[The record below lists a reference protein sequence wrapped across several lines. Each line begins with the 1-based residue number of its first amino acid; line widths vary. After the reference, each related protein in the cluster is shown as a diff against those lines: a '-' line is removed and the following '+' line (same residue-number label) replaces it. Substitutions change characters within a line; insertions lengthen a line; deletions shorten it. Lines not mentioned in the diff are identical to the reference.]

1 MWYSIKLKGG
11 ALYLSL
17 IIGIVI
23 SLFLGLLVVLAR
35 YNHTSVLVSA
45 IEQQLKYDLQSGINM
60 ALSPAFSQEQNNRWL
75 TSGKGDSIKTKKLI
89 WGAYQII
96 GVSSGRGK
104 FSKHFSALYGTATK
118 RDTALVVE
126 DNGRPISVSGKIEM
140 NGNCYLPSPD
150 LRPAFIEGLSFNG
163 ISNSGFIKSSPR
175 HLPEL
180 NQNFVQAV
188 TEDVYQLNPNSD
200 SIVSELR
207 DWTKLSFTSK
217 TAVWQSAAL
226 RLHNVHYAGNIKMM
240 CDEVLL
246 EKDAFLEDVLIIAD
260 KVRIKEGF
268 HGSVHII
275 ARDSIIVEDSC
286 VLRYPSSL
294 VVAKN
299 KTSAE
304 GGLKGIYI
312 GKNSV
317 IQGSLICYA
326 PDVNNNEVPRCF
338 VKLNQGCEVYGLLY
352 TSGYLHLQGKL
363 FGNAYGKRLMVKS
376 NSATYENHWI
386 DTYVNPVKHSGSLMV
401 AMCFN
406 DNQKLTC
413 CKSY

>member
-1 MWYSIKLKGG
+1 MLHTIKLKGG

-35 YNHTSVLVSA
+35 YNHTNLLVSE
-45 IEQQLKYDLQSGINM
+45 IEQQLKYNLQSGVNM
-60 ALSPAFSQEQNNRWL
+60 ALSPAFTNEQNNRWL
-75 TSGKGDSIKTKKLI
+75 SLGKDDSVKTKRLI

-96 GVSSGRGK
+96 GVTTKNGK
-104 FSKHFSALYGTATK
+104 FSKQFSGLYGAGIK

-140 NGNCYLPSPD
+140 KGSCYLSSPD

-163 ISNSGFIKSSPR
+163 ISNTGLIKPSPR

-180 NQNFVQAV
+180 NQNFINGV
-188 TEDVYQLNPNSD
+188 TEEVNKLSPNSD
-200 SIVSELR
+200 SLVNELLAVS
-207 DWTKLSFTSK
+207 KVNFSAK
-217 TAVWQSAAL
+217 TAVWQSGNL
-226 RLHNVHYAGNIKMM
+226 RLHNVSYTGNIKII
-240 CDEVLL
+240 CDEVLID
-246 EKDAFLEDVLIIAD
+246 KDAMLEDVLIITD
-260 KVRIKEGF
+260 KAHIKEGF
-268 HGSVHII
+268 KGSVHII
-275 ARDSIIVEDSC
+275 AKDSIILEDSC
-286 VLRYPSSL
+286 FLRYPSSL

-386 DTYVNPVKHSGSLMV
+386 DTYVNPIKHSGSLMV

-406 DNQKLTC
+406 DYQKLTC